1 MVLLHSANYLLTL
14 KYFAMEKRFF
24 MILVFAIVAFGFT
37 SCEYDDGDLW
47 NKVNSLEQQVNAN
60 SEDIATLS
68 ALVDALN
75 KGKVITSSEQT
86 EDGYKLTFSDGSSVN
101 VRNGED
107 GDSFFRS
114 VEEVDGVV
122 VITMADGRV
131 IKIPTTYE
139 LRVLTFED
147 ADVQFEEY
155 NFTDDLQNEYTIS
168 NWSSLIP
175 AEQYGDEML
184 YGSVADDYMGWS
196 NYHWSDDNNTNIYSC
211 TMGNEPVYWNGGQ
224 AVSDFY
230 NADIEALTY
239 MNQLEVATGK
249 AGAAGH
255 NGSKNFCVHN
265 GDAGFEFKDG
275 VERVI
280 DHMYVTN
287 TSYALSSLTYGDAF
301 STAAGADTWFKIVA
315 TGFDKLGAE
324 TGKAEFR
331 LCDGAD
337 NIVKEWKR
345 FDLTALGEVARVT
358 FHLEGSADLCG
369 EWGLNTPK
377 YFAFDDVAVRFEK

>member
-1 MVLLHSANYLLTL
+1 MERKIFVMLALALSA
-14 KYFAMEKRFF
+14 
-24 MILVFAIVAFGFT
+24 VAFT

-47 NKVNSLEQQVNAN
+47 NKVNSLEEQVNAN

-68 ALVDALN
+68 ALVEALN

-86 EDGYKLTFSDGSSVN
+86 EDGYKLTFSDGSSVTLY
-101 VRNGED
+101 NGKD
-107 GDSFFRS
+107 GDSFFVS
-114 VEEVDGVV
+114 VEEIDGMVI
-122 VITMADGRV
+122 ITMADGRV
-131 IKIPTTYE
+131 IKLPTTYE

-147 ADVQFEEY
+147 EDVMFDVYSFE
-155 NFTDDLQNEYTIS
+155 DDLQNEYTIS

-196 NYHWSDDNNTNIYSC
+196 NYYWSDDNNTLLYSC
-211 TMGNEPVYWNGGQ
+211 TVGDEPVYWNGGQ
-224 AVSDFY
+224 AISDFY
-230 NADIEALTY
+230 GENAAGITY
-239 MNQLEVATGK
+239 LNQLEVATGK

-275 VERVI
+275 QAYVI

-287 TSYALSSLTYGDAF
+287 TNYALSSLVYGDSYAA
-301 STAAGADTWFKIVA
+301 AAGANSWFKIVA
-315 TGFDKLGAE
+315 TGYDSTGAQ
-324 TGKAEFR
+324 TGTAEFL
-331 LCDGAD
+331 LCDGRE
-337 NIVKEWKR
+337 NIVNTWER
-345 FDLTALGEVARVT
+345 FDLTPLGEVAKVK

-369 EWGLNTPK
+369 EWGLNTPT